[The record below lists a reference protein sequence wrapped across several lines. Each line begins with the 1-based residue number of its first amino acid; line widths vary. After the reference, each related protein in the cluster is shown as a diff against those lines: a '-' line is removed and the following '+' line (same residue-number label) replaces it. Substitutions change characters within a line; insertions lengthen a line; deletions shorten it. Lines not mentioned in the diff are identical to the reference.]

1 MTADEIIDYCVQNL
15 SGVAVVESWG
25 ERGVF
30 YNPENKLK
38 RGVYVLTVKEKDG
51 ENDRSSHLDRSGV
64 YRVNLGVRRQ
74 TFLNLYG
81 NIPARPKKGGV
92 IDMKCDFTANDKIM
106 PHPVY
111 GWLSWLCCLNPSAE
125 RFEELKPLIAEAHA
139 YAKEKYEKRKI

>member
-1 MTADEIIDYCVQNL
+1 M
-15 SGVAVVESWG
+15 
-25 ERGVF
+25 
-30 YNPENKLK
+30 
-38 RGVYVLTVKEKDG
+38 YVRTVKEKDG

-92 IDMKCDFTANDKIM
+92 IDMKYDFTANDKIM